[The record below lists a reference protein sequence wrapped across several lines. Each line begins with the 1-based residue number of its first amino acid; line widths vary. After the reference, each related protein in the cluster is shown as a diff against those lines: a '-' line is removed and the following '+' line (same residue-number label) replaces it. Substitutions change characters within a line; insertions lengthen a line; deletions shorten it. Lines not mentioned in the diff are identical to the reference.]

1 MKLLKILTESISIP
15 FKKKCIV
22 TIHNNDGEEI
32 NVNCEIPTTPEEIT
46 LGLMYRDNLSDDCG
60 VLYTE
65 VDGGFW
71 MKNVKFPIEMV
82 FISDGQIVDIVK
94 AEADSEK
101 TIYPP
106 NNCDMNLEVNDGF
119 SDKNNISIG
128 NKIYKS

>member
-1 MKLLKILTESISIP
+1 MKLLKILTESITIP

-22 TIHNNDGEEI
+22 TIHNNEGKKI
-32 NVNCEIPTTPEEIT
+32 NVNCEIPTTTEEIMV
-46 LGLMYRDNLSDDCG
+46 GLMYRDSLPDDCG
-60 VLYTE
+60 VLYTD

-71 MKNVKFPIEMV
+71 MKNVNFPIEMI
-82 FISDGQIVDIVK
+82 FISNNQIVDIVK

-106 NNCDMNLEVNDGF
+106 KNCEMNLEVNDGF
-119 SDKNNISIG
+119 SVKNNISIG